1 MIAERRFFCQCIS
14 EKLEALG
21 VRKCDPVAAAL
32 TKVAFD
38 LEGGPG
44 PATVCGRRRM
54 RRNDNFKIG
63 LPRRKIG

>member
-14 EKLEALG
+14 EKLEPLG
-21 VRKCDPVAAAL
+21 VRRILWPAL

-38 LEGGPG
+38 LEGGAG

-63 LPRRKIG
+63 QPR